1 MKHRP
6 ASSLPKNKLIMDIKI
21 KKAKLSRSGTVEAVY
36 IDSDGNEIA
45 LKGTNKCHNDL
56 RVAFSRLVPFFT
68 DLTEQKEAGLINWD
82 NLEGE
87 ETVEALRKMDVTGLS
102 IGGSNE
108 NPFITMTGR
117 RTLNTSRILNL
128 NAPGVEMNSETF
140 EWEHIDDFDIAVQA
154 VVYEVHEYI
163 VNRKWEVAQLEIN
176 FEGDPD
182 DPFGQADPTQDIP
195 SVEVFAESVA

>member
-1 MKHRP
+1 
-6 ASSLPKNKLIMDIKI
+6 MDIKI

-68 DLTEQKEAGLINWD
+68 DLTEQKEAGMINWD
-82 NLEGE
+82 NLDGE
-87 ETVEALRKMDVTGLS
+87 ETVDALRKMDVTGLS

-154 VVYEVHEYI
+154 VVFEVHEYI
-163 VNRKWEVAQLEIN
+163 VNRKWEVAQME
-176 FEGDPD
+176 FDFGGDEGDP
-182 DPFGQADPTQDIP
+182 FGDTEATAD
-195 SVEVFAESVA
+195 VEAIENLAS